1 MFPQYNVFLHDQS
14 YLVSS
19 KKTMAGYDIAA
30 DIDTVNPFSNN
41 FLGYIKGNLL
51 GTIYNLYGSDHS
63 D

>member
-1 MFPQYNVFLHDQS
+1 
-14 YLVSS
+14 
-19 KKTMAGYDIAA
+19 MAGYDIAA